1 MNPLER
7 QVMEFALRGEHPA
20 LDVMREQL
28 TAATVSRR
36 EYTGVGF
43 FTHFAIADSVRRLPS
58 TGRIVIGDVYA
69 EVSDLKYGAGFLVFL
84 DRGILDMLECFIVE
98 DAWPVEARIR
108 RLYHVHP
115 KEPGSPSLVEVEQ
128 RDLVFALGGASI
140 TGK

>member
-1 MNPLER
+1 MNSLER

-20 LDVMREQL
+20 LEVMREQF

-43 FTHFAIADSVRRLPS
+43 FTHFAVPDSAQRLPS
-58 TGRIVIGDVYA
+58 LERIVVGDVYA
-69 EVSDLKYGAGFLVFL
+69 EMSDLQYGAGFLVFI
-84 DRGILDMLECFIVE
+84 DRGILDMLECFIFE

-108 RLYHVHP
+108 RLYYVHP
-115 KEPGSPSLVEVEQ
+115 KEPGSGSLVEVEP

-140 TGK
+140 SGT